1 VAGALADRAAKAHP
15 ERVEPEELLEQRPRH
30 VLLRTRGRRWTAGVL
45 AALAVGALLVVRL
58 GHDDA
63 PTRPDA
69 AVVSDGAVV
78 SMPPV
83 PTIEHSR
90 AAQFTYDPTVC
101 SNAPLC
107 NVSSGL
113 PDALLTA
120 IRQYV
125 PGVRSV
131 RSHTVGTFLQV
142 PARNGLWY
150 RQLDLAAGA
159 VRIQIIVQRSAP
171 RPESAPTDTEVRGT
185 DRSIGFTR
193 ILTGMFAISVEFI
206 GPAGYAPPMPAIR
219 ALAADP
225 RLLVTS

>member
-1 VAGALADRAAKAHP
+1 ML
-15 ERVEPEELLEQRPRH
+15 ERGPRH
-30 VLLRTRGRRWTAGVL
+30 VLLGTRARRWTAGVL
-45 AALAVGALLVVRL
+45 AALAAGALLVARL
-58 GHDDA
+58 AQDEASPRPHA
-63 PTRPDA
+63 ATVSTRPLPSIDR
-69 AVVSDGAVV
+69 
-78 SMPPV
+78 
-83 PTIEHSR
+83 SR

-107 NVSSGL
+107 NVSSAV
-113 PDALLTA
+113 PAALLTA

-125 PGVRSV
+125 PAARPV

-150 RQLDLAAGA
+150 RQLDLAAGT

-171 RPESAPTDTEVRGT
+171 RPESAPTDTEVRGAES
-185 DRSIGFTR
+185 SIGFTR
-193 ILTGMFAISVEFI
+193 ILTGRFAVSVEFI

>member
-1 VAGALADRAAKAHP
+1 M
-15 ERVEPEELLEQRPRH
+15 LEQRPRH
-30 VLLRTRGRRWTAGVL
+30 LLLRTRGRRWTAGVL
-45 AALAVGALLVVRL
+45 AALAVGALIVVRL
-58 GHDDA
+58 THDDA
-63 PTRPDA
+63 APRPHAAPASTR
-69 AVVSDGAVV
+69 
-78 SMPPV
+78 PV

-107 NVSSGL
+107 NVSSAL
-113 PDALLTA
+113 PAALLTA
-120 IRQYV
+120 VRQYV
-125 PGVRSV
+125 PGARPV

-171 RPESAPTDTEVRGT
+171 RPESAPTDTEVRGSEN
-185 DRSIGFTR
+185 SIGFTR

>member
-1 VAGALADRAAKAHP
+1 ML
-15 ERVEPEELLEQRPRH
+15 ERGPRH
-30 VLLRTRGRRWTAGVL
+30 VLLGTRARRWTAGVL
-45 AALAVGALLVVRL
+45 AALAAGALLVARL
-58 GHDDA
+58 AHDDA
-63 PTRPDA
+63 APRPHAATVSTRPLP
-69 AVVSDGAVV
+69 S
-78 SMPPV
+78 
-83 PTIEHSR
+83 IEHSR

-107 NVSSGL
+107 NVSSAL
-113 PDALLTA
+113 PAALLTA

-125 PGVRSV
+125 PGVRPV

-150 RQLDLAAGA
+150 RQLDLAAGP
-159 VRIQIIVQRSAP
+159 VQIQIIVQRSAP

-193 ILTGMFAISVEFI
+193 ILTGRFAVSVEFI

>member
-1 VAGALADRAAKAHP
+1 
-15 ERVEPEELLEQRPRH
+15 VEPEELLEQRPRH
-30 VLLRTRGRRWTAGVL
+30 VLLGTRGRRWTAGVL
-45 AALAVGALLVVRL
+45 AALAAGALLVVRL
-58 GHDDA
+58 AHEDA
-63 PTRPDA
+63 APRPDA
-69 AVVSDGAVV
+69 AVVST
-78 SMPPV
+78 PPV

-107 NVSSGL
+107 NVSSAL
-113 PDALLTA
+113 PAALLTA
-120 IRQYV
+120 LRQYV
-125 PGVRSV
+125 PGVRPV

-150 RQLDLAAGA
+150 RQLDLASGA

-171 RPESAPTDTEVRGT
+171 RPESAPTDAQVRGT
-185 DRSIGFTR
+185 ESSIGFTR
-193 ILTGMFAISVEFI
+193 ILTGMFAVSVEFA
-206 GPAGYAPPMPAIR
+206 GPAGYAPPMTTIR

>member
-1 VAGALADRAAKAHP
+1 M
-15 ERVEPEELLEQRPRH
+15 EPEELLEQRPRH
-30 VLLRTRGRRWTAGVL
+30 VLLRTRGSRWTAGVL
-45 AALAVGALLVVRL
+45 AVLAVGALIVVRL
-58 GHDDA
+58 AHDGAAPRPHAAPA
-63 PTRPDA
+63 PTH
-69 AVVSDGAVV
+69 
-78 SMPPV
+78 PV

-107 NVSSGL
+107 NVSSAL
-113 PDALLTA
+113 PIALLTA
-120 IRQYV
+120 VRQYV
-125 PGVRSV
+125 PGARPV

-159 VRIQIIVQRSAP
+159 VQIQIIVQRSAP
-171 RPESAPTDTEVRGT
+171 RPESAPTDAEVRGSEN
-185 DRSIGFTR
+185 SIGFTR
-193 ILTGMFAISVEFI
+193 VLTGMFAVSVEFS

>member
-1 VAGALADRAAKAHP
+1 M
-15 ERVEPEELLEQRPRH
+15 EPEELLEQRPRH
-30 VLLRTRGRRWTAGVL
+30 VLLRTRGSRWTAGVL
-45 AALAVGALLVVRL
+45 AVLAVGALIVVRL

-63 PTRPDA
+63 APRPDA
-69 AVVSDGAVV
+69 APASTR
-78 SMPPV
+78 PV

-107 NVSSGL
+107 NVSSAL
-113 PDALLTA
+113 PAALLTA
-120 IRQYV
+120 VRQYV
-125 PGVRSV
+125 PGARPV

-171 RPESAPTDTEVRGT
+171 RPESAPTDTEVRGSEN
-185 DRSIGFTR
+185 SIGFTR
-193 ILTGMFAISVEFI
+193 VLTGMFAVSVEFS

>member
-1 VAGALADRAAKAHP
+1 M
-15 ERVEPEELLEQRPRH
+15 ESEELLEQRPRH

-45 AALAVGALLVVRL
+45 AVLAVGALIVVRL
-58 GHDDA
+58 AHDGAAPRPHAAPA
-63 PTRPDA
+63 PTHPA
-69 AVVSDGAVV
+69 
-78 SMPPV
+78 PTHPV

-107 NVSSGL
+107 NVSSAL
-113 PDALLTA
+113 PIALLTA
-120 IRQYV
+120 VRQYV
-125 PGVRSV
+125 PGARPV

-159 VRIQIIVQRSAP
+159 VQIQIIVQRSAP
-171 RPESAPTDTEVRGT
+171 RPESAPTDAEVRGSEN
-185 DRSIGFTR
+185 SIGFTR
-193 ILTGMFAISVEFI
+193 VLTGMFAVSVEFS